1 MEKTITID
9 NKEVR
14 LNNNAAWAMEY
25 KDQFGRDI
33 VPVLL
38 PAVATIIEGMSSM
51 LNSVDDVQNITV
63 KTLAEAFEGRTM
75 EILLPMYQIE
85 LVDVVINVTWALA
98 KCADERIPE
107 PKRWI
112 RQFDE
117 FPLDVIV
124 PEVYE
129 LIMQGFASSKNW
141 KRLEGLKDNLKDL
154 QPLHSTK

>member
-9 NKEVR
+9 NKEIR
-14 LNNNAAWAMEY
+14 LNNNAAWAIEY
-25 KDQFGRDI
+25 RDQFGRDI

-38 PAVATIIEGMSSM
+38 PAVATIIEGLSSV
-51 LNSVDDVQNITV
+51 LADSDDVQDITARN
-63 KTLAEAFEGRTM
+63 LAEALEGRAM
-75 EILLPMYQIE
+75 EILLPMFQIE

-107 PKRWI
+107 PKKWI

-117 FPLDVIV
+117 FPLDIIV

-129 LIMQGFASSKNW
+129 MIMCGFTSSKNW
-141 KRLEGLKDNLKDL
+141 KRLEDLKKNLMDL
-154 QPLHSTK
+154 QPLHLTK

>member
-1 MEKTITID
+1 MERPPLFLT
-9 NKEVR
+9 
-14 LNNNAAWAMEY
+14 
-25 KDQFGRDI
+25 
-33 VPVLL
+33 
-38 PAVATIIEGMSSM
+38 TIIEGMSSIF
-51 LNSVDDVQNITV
+51 SGEDDVQNITLQ
-63 KTLAEAFEGRTM
+63 TLAEAFEGRAM

-98 KCADERIPE
+98 KCADENIPE

-112 RQFDE
+112 RQFEE

-129 LIMQGFASSKNW
+129 LIMKGFSSSKNW
-141 KRLEGLKDNLKDL
+141 KRLEELRDNLKDL

>member
-9 NKEVR
+9 NKEIR

-51 LNSVDDVQNITV
+51 LNSADDVQNITV

-98 KCADERIPE
+98 KCADESIPE

-112 RQFDE
+112 RQFEE
-117 FPLDVIV
+117 FPLDIIV

-129 LIMQGFASSKNW
+129 MIMTGFASSKNW
-141 KRLEGLKDNLKDL
+141 KRLEELKNSLKDL

>member
-9 NKEVR
+9 NKDVR

-33 VPVLL
+33 VPVIL
-38 PAVATIIEGMSSM
+38 PAVGAIIEA
-51 LNSVDDVQNITV
+51 LASVIPEAEG
-63 KTLAEAFEGRTM
+63 KKEFGPKELAEAVEGRAM
-75 EILLPMYQIE
+75 DILLPMFQVE
-85 LVDVVINVTWALA
+85 FVDIVINVTWALA
-98 KCADERIPE
+98 KCADEDIPE

-117 FPLDVIV
+117 FPLDIIV

-129 LIMQGFASSKNW
+129 LIMMGFASSKNW
-141 KRLEGLKDNLKDL
+141 KRLEELKESLKIL
-154 QPLHSTK
+154 RPLHSTK

>member
-38 PAVATIIEGMSSM
+38 PAVATIIEGMSSIF
-51 LNSVDDVQNITV
+51 SGEDDVQNITLQ
-63 KTLAEAFEGRTM
+63 TLAEAFEGRAM

-98 KCADERIPE
+98 KCADENIPE

-112 RQFDE
+112 RQFEE

-129 LIMQGFASSKNW
+129 LIMKGFSSSKNW
-141 KRLEGLKDNLKDL
+141 KRLEELRDNLKDL

>member
-1 MEKTITID
+1 MEKIITID

-38 PAVATIIEGMSSM
+38 PAVATIIEGMSSIFIGE
-51 LNSVDDVQNITV
+51 DDVQNITLQ
-63 KTLAEAFEGRTM
+63 TLAEAFEGRAM

-98 KCADERIPE
+98 KCADENIPE

-129 LIMQGFASSKNW
+129 LIMKGFSSSKNW
-141 KRLEGLKDNLKDL
+141 KRLEGLRDSLKDL

>member
-38 PAVATIIEGMSSM
+38 PAVATIIEGLSSV
-51 LNSVDDVQNITV
+51 LTEADDVQNITA
-63 KTLAEAFEGRTM
+63 KTIAEAIEGRTM
-75 EILLPMYQIE
+75 DVLLPMFQVE
-85 LVDVVINVTWALA
+85 FVDVVINVTWALA
-98 KCADERIPE
+98 KCADEDIPE

-117 FPLDVIV
+117 FPLDAIV

-129 LIMQGFASSKNW
+129 LIMKGFASSKNW
-141 KRLEGLKDNLKDL
+141 KRLEALKESLAKL
-154 QPLHSTK
+154 QPSQ